1 MEENNTTQ
9 NAAAGENASG
19 AAAKTYSQQEYDAQ
33 LGAGRNEV
41 YHALGVTAENAASE
55 IEAFKAWK
63 AQQEKQKAWK
73 AQQTQQAAAQ
83 TQQSETAAG
92 DDSGQRLSEM
102 EDRLTAMQ
110 RRLDAVNA
118 DIPADKA
125 ERYVRLA
132 ASYMDGK
139 TDFNAALTA
148 ALKDFPLPTT
158 APDSAKQ
165 FGSGVSGG
173 GKTDKLPDEDKIKAI
188 FAQR

>member
-1 MEENNTTQ
+1 M
-9 NAAAGENASG
+9 AI
-19 AAAKTYSQQEYDAQ
+19 
-33 LGAGRNEV
+33 L
-41 YHALGVTAENAASE
+41 
-55 IEAFKAWK
+55 
-63 AQQEKQKAWK
+63 
-73 AQQTQQAAAQ
+73 Q

-118 DIPADKA
+118 GIPADKA

-158 APDSAKQ
+158 APDSGKQ